1 MHPDK
6 LGEAGGGQRPGEQE
20 VAGGE
25 GGHAADLPG
34 RGDLADRLDS
44 GPGMG
49 LGQPG
54 DIVDDLRP
62 AGLDPAVVAVGGLG
76 DARRCGGIVEHPA
89 DIVQERGPI
98 ALQGQDIVAAPVED
112 RLGGGFLAVHR
123 VGGDDPPLQRKEGQ
137 QLRHHRD
144 LVGAAVDLALAQDHT
159 LLACP
164 GADHVQRP
172 RSGPTIERAPGGLAV
187 DCHHLAGLGGERGHE
202 PAEAN
207 LEGLGV
213 EQTEQA
219 RERVVAGNTARQRQ
233 EPTQE
238 RLLRPSERRHADAG
252 LGTGQGRGQGD
263 QQDLQEIVALRG
275 SARSAKHARNRSIP
289 PLPSRSGQPQAD
301 PDEKRFYKPL
311 MRFPWGRPQPGSPT
325 ATWSATKAPR
335 RPMGRPGPRVVS
347 WSVCSSS
354 SALSSAPRMITSAE
368 R

>member
-1 MHPDK
+1 M
-6 LGEAGGGQRPGEQE
+6 AR
-20 VAGGE
+20 VATPPISRV
-25 GGHAADLPG
+25 AVTLPIAWT
-34 RGDLADRLDS
+34 RARH
-44 GPGMG
+44 G

-98 ALQGQDIVAAPVED
+98 ALQGQDIVAALVED

-137 QLRHHRD
+137 QLRHRRD

-238 RLLRPSERRHADAG
+238 RLLRPSERRHVDAG
-252 LGTGQGRGQGD
+252 LGTGQGLRPRRSAGSPRD
-263 QQDLQEIVALRG
+263 RCALPLRG

-311 MRFPWGRPQPGSPT
+311 MRSPGADLSRARRPQRGRRRRRRADPWGGRGRGSCRG
-325 ATWSATKAPR
+325 ASAARAR
-335 RPMGRPGPRVVS
+335 R
-347 WSVCSSS
+347 
-354 SALSSAPRMITSAE
+354 
-368 R
+368 